1 MSASTPYY
9 LFGAERRALAWHGG
23 PGGIPAP
30 GVRSAEAREL
40 SGADL
45 IESGLNPY
53 SIPNPAFNETSLH
66 EVGDWPLVRP
76 SGPEPSLGLL
86 DDLSFNEG
94 KVIKLAIAGG
104 LLYLL
109 LRHGG
114 VLGKGARRR

>member
-9 LFGAERRALAWHGG
+9 LFGAERRSVSWHGG
-23 PGGIPAP
+23 PGGVPA

-45 IESGLNPY
+45 VESGLNPY
-53 SIPNPAFNETSLH
+53 SIHNPAFNETSLH

-76 SGPEPSLGLL
+76 SGPESSLGLL
-86 DDLSFNEG
+86 SDLSFNEE
-94 KVIKLAIAGG
+94 KVVKLAIAGG

-109 LRHGG
+109 LKKGG
-114 VLGKGARRR
+114 VFSKARR